1 MFNFNPIKIMIPNDL
16 DTTHQSLINPSQ
28 HYDALHIS
36 AEIRIIRFAIYDAE
50 RKGVAT
56 NTMIFVR

>member
-1 MFNFNPIKIMIPNDL
+1 MIPNDL